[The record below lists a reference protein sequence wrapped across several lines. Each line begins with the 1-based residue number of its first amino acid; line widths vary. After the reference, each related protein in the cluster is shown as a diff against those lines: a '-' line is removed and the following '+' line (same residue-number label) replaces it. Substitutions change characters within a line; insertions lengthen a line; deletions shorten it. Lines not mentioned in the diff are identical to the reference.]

1 MAPNMQGHRQVLSA
15 NFNQDFSCLALG
27 TGSWYAIFRCD
38 PFGCIFHQAD
48 APSAFVEM
56 LFSTSLVAVVPI
68 NSSQSEHRND
78 QNTVSS
84 CSSAER
90 LKIVNTKRQS
100 TICELAFPTRI
111 CRVTMNR
118 RRLAVVLEEAIFVYD
133 ISNMKLLATLDTK
146 ENQAGICALCSSSDT
161 CYLAYSAKSG
171 MHAGDRAGYVQVY
184 DSLTLETVT
193 MISAHRSPLTCLAFN
208 AQGTLLAT
216 AGQKGTIVRVY
227 SVPSGRLLYQF
238 RRGTYPAHISNMAFN
253 TAGTML
259 VVTSDTDTIHLFQL
273 THPQDQASEYDM
285 DQVLER
291 KRSKSYWRNWQQ
303 QSAEVGKSVV
313 GSVGGWL
320 PGSLAEIWEPKRD
333 FAHVKLPHTGVGT
346 VAAMHSTLPR
356 VMVIA
361 LNGKMYVYDIDMKC
375 GGEGTLIE
383 QYDLMERDSS

>member
-1 MAPNMQGHRQVLSA
+1 MAPDMQEHRQVLSA

-27 TGSWYAIFRCD
+27 TRSWYAIFRCD
-38 PFGCIFHQAD
+38 PFGSD

-68 NSSQSEHRND
+68 NTSQSDQPNDQHSTSSQ
-78 QNTVSS
+78 
-84 CSSAER
+84 SSAER
-90 LKIVNTKRQS
+90 LRIVNTKRQS

-133 ISNMKLLATLDTK
+133 ISNMKLLTTLDTK
-146 ENQAGICALCSSSDT
+146 KNHAGVCTLCSSSDT
-161 CYLAYSAKSG
+161 CYMAYPAKSG
-171 MHAGDRAGYVQVY
+171 MHAEDSAGCVQVY
-184 DSLTLETVT
+184 DALTLETVM

-227 SVPSGRLLYQF
+227 SIPSGRLLYQF
-238 RRGTYPAHISNMAFN
+238 RRGTYPAHISNMTFN
-253 TAGTML
+253 AAGTML
-259 VVTSDTDTIHLFQL
+259 VVTSDTDTIHLYQL
-273 THPQDQASEYDM
+273 THPPDQAPENDM

-291 KRSKSYWRNWQQ
+291 KRSKSFWRTWQQ

-313 GSVGGWL
+313 GSVGGFL

-356 VMVIA
+356 VMVTT
-361 LNGKMYVYDIDMKC
+361 LNGQMLVYDIDMKR

-383 QYDLMERDSS
+383 QYNLMERNSS